1 MNEQNK
7 IFIDAG
13 FEFRQPGCSACLA
26 MNEDKTLTQGKK
38 LTIWEQ
44 LFSSYGN
51 LKDRGGARP
60 TQ

>member
-1 MNEQNK
+1 
-7 IFIDAG
+7 
-13 FEFRQPGCSACLA
+13 

-51 LKDRGGARP
+51 LQDRGGGANRP